1 MEKEKLPEKIET
13 AIKQRSVLLFTAP
26 SEEYHSKSLDI
37 MRILSE
43 KDMYGVYITINRPFR
58 TLKKEFKEEGID
70 TSRIFFIDAISEEI
84 GEKKED
90 EKNTL
95 FLKSPQNLTDLS
107 IVISEAVGTIPSDDI
122 YLFFDSLSTL
132 SVYNNS
138 NVVSKFAHHLSNKLR
153 KWDISGVFLS
163 VEEEMDEK
171 VLAGLSQF
179 CDETVEM

>member
-1 MEKEKLPEKIET
+1 MEKDKLQEKIDT

-37 MRILSE
+37 LRILTE
-43 KDMYGVYITINRPFR
+43 KEMYGVYITINRPFR

-90 EKNTL
+90 EKNTM

-107 IVISEAVGTIPSDDI
+107 IIISEAVGTIPSDDV

-132 SVYNNS
+132 TVYNSS
-138 NVVSKFAHHLSNKLR
+138 NVVSKFTHHISNKLR
-153 KWDISGVFLS
+153 KWGISGVFLS
-163 VEEEMDEK
+163 VEEEIEEK
-171 VLAGLSQF
+171 IRAGISQF
-179 CDETVEM
+179 CDETVEL